1 MQRAQP
7 DGCCW
12 SRLWQ
17 KFQEIVRQR
26 KWNLSLARLEGWV
39 RCWNAR
45 LTDASATKAG
55 GLLSVFLTWL
65 LVARRLAVVFGRWSL
80 KTRKTMMSHWHK
92 LEVTGKRMKFSVSDL
107 AIFSVIL
114 CRISVWAH
122 LSVLCNLFFFLW
134 TYGRLKKRGCLLWWD
149 QPGKWGSLCTWKA
162 GLGYHIQRMF
172 HVLENIMRSLKQS
185 FPPPLLPTVAGFA
198 GACDSGARVL
208 QAK

>member
-1 MQRAQP
+1 MKRAQP

-45 LTDASATKAG
+45 LTDASATKTG

-65 LVARRLAVVFGRWSL
+65 LVARRLALVFGRWSL

-92 LEVTGKRMKFSVSDL
+92 LEVTGERMKFSVSDL

-122 LSVLCNLFFFLW
+122 LSVLCNLFFF
-134 TYGRLKKRGCLLWWD
+134 
-149 QPGKWGSLCTWKA
+149 SLNIWKA
-162 GLGYHIQRMF
+162 EKERMPP
-172 HVLENIMRSLKQS
+172 LMRSARQMRFSMYLEGW
-185 FPPPLLPTVAGFA
+185 PGLPHTENVSHLGKHNEVPQTVLSSSPAPNSSWFCRCMWQWSSCAAG
-198 GACDSGARVL
+198 
-208 QAK
+208 